1 MSVLVLQHE
10 AVEGPGRIAAALQSH
25 SLDFDIV
32 RLDLGAQVP
41 KFDSDSSGLVVLGG
55 SMGLADI
62 ERLPHLDQERTLI
75 ARYLDSN
82 IPVLGVC
89 LGAQLM
95 ASALGAKVV
104 TGGAWELGWHAI
116 ELTDAARQDPLF
128 AGCPKSFAALHWH
141 RDQFELPAGVTKL
154 AISSVTPVQAFSAGS
169 GAYGLLFHLEAD
181 LDQIAKM
188 AQSFPG
194 DLVAA
199 GVSAAELNDEISD
212 SQTRTYARQVFSRWV
227 QLVKAG

>member
-25 SLDFDIV
+25 GLDFEVV

-62 ERLPHLDQERTLI
+62 ERRPHLDQERTLI
-75 ARYLDSN
+75 AQYLDSN

-104 TGGAWELGWHAI
+104 AGEAWELGWHAVV
-116 ELTDAARQDPLF
+116 LTDDARQDPLF
-128 AGCPKSFAALHWH
+128 AGFPGSFAALHWH

-212 SQTRTYARQVFSRWV
+212 SQTRTYAEQVFSRWV